1 MIGLY
6 GGTFDP
12 IHFGHLRTALDVQQ
26 TLGLD
31 QLRFLPCGVPPHRP
45 APAASPAQRLAMVR
59 EAVRDE
65 PGLQV
70 DDREL
75 QRPGP
80 SYMVDTLQSLRDEL
94 GATPLGLILGMDAF
108 RALETW
114 HRWQHLL
121 ERAHLIVM
129 QRPGAQA
136 PAAGDLAGLVRGH
149 RVTDGA
155 ELWARP
161 AGGILFLPVRQL
173 DISATEI
180 RQLLAR
186 GQSPRYLLPD
196 GVLELI
202 RAQQL
207 YGT

>member
-26 TLGLD
+26 ILGLD

-59 EAVRDE
+59 EAVRNE

-70 DDREL
+70 DNREL

-94 GATPLGLILGMDAF
+94 GARSLGLILGMDAF

-121 ERAHLIVM
+121 DLAHLIVM
-129 QRPGAQA
+129 QRPGARA
-136 PAAGDLAGLVRGH
+136 PAAGALEGLVRGH
-149 RVTDGA
+149 RATDGA
-155 ELWARP
+155 ELRARP

-186 GQSPRYLLPD
+186 GESPRYLLPD